1 MADKVVEAVSIE
13 LTPPMVIV
21 PPFAADIPCANK
33 FGLLIVPHGRN
44 MILYIAHRRQEMFT
58 HLENECLACVLGN
71 IRFEPQN
78 NRKH

>member
-33 FGLLIVPHGRN
+33 FGLLIVRLLKVVVMLFVKMLQN
-44 MILYIAHRRQEMFT
+44 ILKWANYSEKKIEKNT
-58 HLENECLACVLGN
+58 
-71 IRFEPQN
+71 
-78 NRKH
+78 